1 MPTSEEKNLKIIEKT
16 VSSLLD
22 AMEFSSKVK
31 VEKDDK
37 DNITCNITIDDG
49 SNLLIG
55 QYGTNLQALQHIA
68 RLLVR
73 KSIEERLRFIVDVN
87 SYRQERNLSLIEQA
101 RSLAQQAVNE
111 KRSFVMRPTSTYERR
126 LVHMELASNDQVST
140 ESIGEGE
147 GRKIVINPIGII

>member
-111 KRSFVMRPTSTYERR
+111 KRSFVMRPMSTYERR